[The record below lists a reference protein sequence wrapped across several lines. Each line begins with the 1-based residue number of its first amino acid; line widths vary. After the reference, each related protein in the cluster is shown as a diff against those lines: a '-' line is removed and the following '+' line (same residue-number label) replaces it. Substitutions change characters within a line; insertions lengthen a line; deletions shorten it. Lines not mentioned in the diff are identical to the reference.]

1 MAYLKVNSE
10 LPANLITFSI
20 NKFSYKI
27 DFIKMKQTN
36 LDPRYG
42 KERENRRRP
51 VFSRL

>member
-27 DFIKMKQTN
+27 DFIKMKQKN
-36 LDPRYG
+36 LDPIFG
-42 KERENRRRP
+42 KERENRRRL